1 MASRRHT
8 PDETIT
14 NLCEAEVELAQ
25 GRSPAPERGRSCS
38 TEGLGIQLRPTYR
51 KHMRVYDRGPE
62 PALRSYERR
71 SMPRAANLVR
81 ASRASWRIIELE
93 HPVATFMRDWTLRS
107 LPDSLLLRQSRMA
120 LQYDFG

>member
-1 MASRRHT
+1 MASRRRT

-71 SMPRAANLVR
+71 SMPRAANDGNPLPWMHYWVAREQPARARRVR
-81 ASRASWRIIELE
+81 PA
-93 HPVATFMRDWTLRS
+93 
-107 LPDSLLLRQSRMA
+107 
-120 LQYDFG
+120 